1 MYYEELTNSIIG
13 CAIEVHKTLG
23 PGLLESIYS
32 KCLSDELQSRGINFV
47 TETSLPVSYKGRNLE
62 MGYRLDF
69 IIEDKLI
76 LELKTVEKILPIHRA
91 QLLTYLKISKLKLG
105 LLLNFN
111 STVMK
116 DGIVRLIL

>member
-23 PGLLESIYS
+23 PGLLENIYS